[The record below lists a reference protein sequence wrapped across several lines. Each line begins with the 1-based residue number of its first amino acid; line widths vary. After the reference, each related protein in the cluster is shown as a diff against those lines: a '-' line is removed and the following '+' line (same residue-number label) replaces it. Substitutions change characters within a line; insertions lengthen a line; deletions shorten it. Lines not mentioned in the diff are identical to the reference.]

1 MDRKIIIHTLGP
13 EGTNCEKAG
22 YLWLESK
29 KVYGDVKLYSTLED
43 ALIEVRKNTHDL
55 LLGCAVYP
63 DLHKIVFE
71 NLDFLEI
78 QDGFV
83 MPTWNM
89 VLAKNHRSSSNME
102 QFTIVCHPAPSHLAY
117 TYSQDVRFVSSNV
130 QAALECV
137 SGKASACITTLKAAQ
152 DNNLKVIQD
161 FGEVPMCFTLHGHKR

>member
-78 QDGFV
+78 QDSFV

-102 QFTIVCHPAPSHLAY
+102 KIIIACHPARHPISLIHTA
-117 TYSQDVRFVSSNV
+117 RMFVLYQVMYRQRWSV
-130 QAALECV
+130 LVERLPRV
-137 SGKASACITTLKAAQ
+137 
-152 DNNLKVIQD
+152 
-161 FGEVPMCFTLHGHKR
+161 

>member
-1 MDRKIIIHTLGP
+1 MDHKIIIHTLGL

-78 QDGFV
+78 QDSFV

-102 QFTIVCHPAPSHLAY
+102 KIIIACHPAPSHLAY
-117 TYSQDVRFVSSNV
+117 TYSQNVRFVSSNV

>member
-1 MDRKIIIHTLGP
+1 MDHKIIIHTLGP

-22 YLWLESK
+22 YLWLESN

-55 LLGCAVYP
+55 LLGCAVHP
-63 DLHKIVFE
+63 DLHQIVFE

-78 QDGFV
+78 QDSFV

-89 VLAKNHRSSSNME
+89 VLAKNHSSSSNME
-102 QFTIVCHPAPSHLAY
+102 KIIIACHPAPSHLAFS
-117 TYSQDVRFVSSNV
+117 YSQNVRFVSSNV

-137 SGKASACITTLKAAQ
+137 RGKASACITTLKAAQ